1 MAAVRTA
8 IKMNLYST
16 VAGLCTKVSSQKHV
30 VRAIG
35 YAAGILTPILL
46 HSSDSLGAVHEKY
59 NNSPPNYVTRDDDS
73 QQTYFLMYK

>member
-1 MAAVRTA
+1 MSAVRMP

-35 YAAGILTPILL
+35 YAASILTPIPF
-46 HSSDSLGAVHEKY
+46 HSSDPLGAEHEKY
-59 NNSPPNYVTRDDDS
+59 NNSPSTLLRITTS
-73 QQTYFLMYK
+73 FLMYKLI